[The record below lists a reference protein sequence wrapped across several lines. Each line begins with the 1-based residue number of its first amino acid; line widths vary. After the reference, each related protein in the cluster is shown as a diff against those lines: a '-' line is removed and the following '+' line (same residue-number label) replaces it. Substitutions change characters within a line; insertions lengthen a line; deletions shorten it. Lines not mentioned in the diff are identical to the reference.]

1 MNGDHTW
8 QRLIRVSLI
17 SVLVC
22 VALGAGAQLMLAQ
35 PRQPANKSRRAA
47 SEDVPSLLHEAALL
61 LQAGKLDEAEPL
73 LRRAIAAAPSNA
85 DAHNLLGVI
94 LDQRGDIA
102 QAEQE
107 YRIALR
113 LNPNG
118 VSATANLG

>member
-61 LQAGKLDEAEPL
+61 LQAGKLDEAVPL
-73 LRRAIAAAPSNA
+73 LRPMLMRTTYSVRFSTNMARPRQ
-85 DAHNLLGVI
+85 L
-94 LDQRGDIA
+94 
-102 QAEQE
+102 
-107 YRIALR
+107 
-113 LNPNG
+113 
-118 VSATANLG
+118 SASISRRCA

>member
-47 SEDVPSLLHEAALL
+47 SEDVPSLLHEAVLL
-61 LQAGKLDEAEPL
+61 LQAGKLDDADA
-73 LRRAIAAAPSNA
+73 RIHRAIAGRPPKANA
-85 DAHNLLGVI
+85 HVV
-94 LDQRGDIA
+94 RGTIPH
-102 QAEQE
+102 EQCQT
-107 YRIALR
+107 RPA
-113 LNPNG
+113 
-118 VSATANLG
+118 